1 MTQRNRTDR
10 HHGEGRHHRTGAA
23 AGGLAAA
30 LTALALLAGGC
41 TGATGGVRGTP
52 GSAGLRDPYFPKLG
66 NGGYDVS
73 HYALTLGYDPAT
85 GRLAGT
91 AEITARA
98 TQDLSAFN
106 LDLAGLTVERASV
119 DDAPAAVNRAG
130 NELTLRPR
138 EEIPDGTEFRAT
150 VAYGGVPEPVTDA
163 DGSQEGWLR
172 TGEGVVAVGEP
183 TGSMTWFPGN
193 HHPSDKAAY
202 EITLTVPAGFEGL
215 SNGVRTARRAAA
227 DGRVTTE
234 WRMAEP
240 MASYLAT
247 VAIGRYETTTA
258 TATAGG
264 ADPTATATST
274 AGGADPTATA
284 TSTAGGADPTATA
297 TSTAGGADPSATAT
311 AGGAGTPAA
320 GAVSVLTAADRS
332 VAAATAPLRGE
343 IPEILD
349 RQARRFGPYPFST
362 AGAIVTTDGT
372 LGYALETQTRP
383 VFPAASFDRTTL
395 VHELAHQWFGNSV
408 TPATWRDLWLN
419 EGFATYAEWL
429 YAEEYEHVP
438 ARTHFERAFAQDA
451 NWAFPPAAPPAA
463 ENLFD
468 PPVYQRGAMVL
479 HKLRETVG
487 EERFG
492 EILRGWPAKY
502 RHANASTAD
511 FTAYA
516 ESVAGRD
523 LDALWDVW
531 LYGDERPSRP

>member
-1 MTQRNRTDR
+1 MTQRNRTD
-10 HHGEGRHHRTGAA
+10 RHHRTGAA

-41 TGATGGVRGTP
+41 TEATGGVRGAP

-66 NGGYDVS
+66 NGGYDVG
-73 HYALTLGYDPAT
+73 HYALTLAYDPGT
-85 GRLAGT
+85 GRLDGT

-106 LDLAGLTVERASV
+106 LDLAGLTVEGASV
-119 DDAPAAVNRAG
+119 DGEPAAVNRAG

-138 EEIPDGTEFRAT
+138 EEIRDGAEFRTT
-150 VAYGGVPEPVTDA
+150 VSYGGVPEPVTDA
-163 DGSQEGWLR
+163 DGSREGWLR
-172 TGEGVVAVGEP
+172 TDDGAVAVGEP
-183 TGSMTWFPGN
+183 AGSMTWFPGN
-193 HHPSDKAAY
+193 HHPSDKASY
-202 EITLTVPAGFEGL
+202 ELALTVPAGLEAL
-215 SNGVRTARRAAA
+215 SNGVRTARRTEA

-234 WRMAEP
+234 WRAAEP

-247 VAIGRYETTTA
+247 VAIGRY
-258 TATAGG
+258 
-264 ADPTATATST
+264 ATST
-274 AGGADPTATA
+274 AAPG
-284 TSTAGGADPTATA
+284 S
-297 TSTAGGADPSATAT
+297 
-311 AGGAGTPAA
+311 GTVP
-320 GAVSVLTAADRS
+320 VLTAAERPI
-332 VAAATAPLRGE
+332 AAATAPLRGE
-343 IPEILD
+343 IPEIIA
-349 RQARRFGPYPFST
+349 RQERRFGPYPFST
-362 AGAIVTTDGT
+362 AGAIVTEDGP

-383 VFPAASFDRTTL
+383 VFPAAAFDRTTL

-408 TPATWRDLWLN
+408 SPASWRDLWLN

-429 YAEEYEHVP
+429 YTEEYEHVP
-438 ARTHFERAFAQDA
+438 ARTHFERAFAQEA

-487 EERFG
+487 DETFD

-502 RHANASTAD
+502 RHANASTDD

-516 ESVAGRD
+516 ESVAGRG
-523 LDALWDVW
+523 LDELWDVW
-531 LYGDERPSRP
+531 LYGDGKPAKP

>member
-10 HHGEGRHHRTGAA
+10 HHRTVRHHRTGAA

-41 TGATGGVRGTP
+41 TEATGGVRGAP

-66 NGGYDVS
+66 NGGYDVG
-73 HYALTLGYDPAT
+73 HYALTLAYDPGT
-85 GRLAGT
+85 GRLDGT

-106 LDLAGLTVERASV
+106 LDLAGLTVEGASV
-119 DDAPAAVNRAG
+119 DGEPAAVNRAG

-138 EEIPDGTEFRAT
+138 EEIRDGAEFRTT

-163 DGSQEGWLR
+163 DGSREGWLR
-172 TGEGVVAVGEP
+172 TDDGAVAVGEP
-183 TGSMTWFPGN
+183 AGSMTWFPGN
-193 HHPSDKAAY
+193 HHPSDKASY
-202 EITLTVPAGFEGL
+202 ELALTVPAGLEGL
-215 SNGVRTARRAAA
+215 SNGVRTARRTEA

-234 WRMAEP
+234 WRAAEP

-247 VAIGRYETTTA
+247 VAIGRYETA
-258 TATAGG
+258 TAAPG
-264 ADPTATATST
+264 S
-274 AGGADPTATA
+274 
-284 TSTAGGADPTATA
+284 
-297 TSTAGGADPSATAT
+297 
-311 AGGAGTPAA
+311 GTVP
-320 GAVSVLTAADRS
+320 VLTAAERPI
-332 VAAATAPLRGE
+332 AAATAPLRGE
-343 IPEILD
+343 VPEIIA
-349 RQARRFGPYPFST
+349 RQERRFGPYPFST
-362 AGAIVTTDGT
+362 AGAIVTEDGT

-383 VFPAASFDRTTL
+383 VFPAAAFDRTTL

-408 TPATWRDLWLN
+408 SPATWRDLWLN

-429 YAEEYEHVP
+429 YTEEYEQVP
-438 ARTHFERAFAQDA
+438 ARTHFERAFAQEA
-451 NWAFPPAAPPAA
+451 NWAFPPAAPPTA

-487 EERFG
+487 DETFD

-502 RHANASTAD
+502 RHANASTDD
-511 FTAYA
+511 FTSYA

-523 LDALWDVW
+523 LDELWDVW
-531 LYGDERPSRP
+531 LYGDGRPAKP

>member
-1 MTQRNRTDR
+1 MTQRNRTD
-10 HHGEGRHHRTGAA
+10 RHHRTGAA

-41 TGATGGVRGTP
+41 TEATGGVLGTP
-52 GSAGLRDPYFPKLG
+52 GAAGLRDPYFPKLG
-66 NGGYDVS
+66 NGGYDVG
-73 HYALTLGYDPAT
+73 HYALTLAYDPGT
-85 GRLAGT
+85 GRLDGT

-106 LDLAGLTVERASV
+106 LDLAGLTVDRASV

-138 EEIPDGTEFRAT
+138 EEIREGAEFRTT
-150 VAYGGVPEPVTDA
+150 VTYGGVPEPITDA
-163 DGSQEGWLR
+163 DGSREGWLR
-172 TGEGVVAVGEP
+172 TDDGAVAVGEP
-183 TGSMTWFPGN
+183 AGSMTWFPGN

-202 EITLTVPAGFEGL
+202 ELRLTVPAGLEGL
-215 SNGVRTARRAAA
+215 SNGVRTARRTAA

-234 WRMAEP
+234 WHTAEP

-247 VAIGRYETTTA
+247 VAIGRYETA
-258 TATAGG
+258 
-264 ADPTATATST
+264 
-274 AGGADPTATA
+274 
-284 TSTAGGADPTATA
+284 
-297 TSTAGGADPSATAT
+297 SAAP
-311 AGGAGTPAA
+311 GSGTVP
-320 GAVSVLTAADRS
+320 VLTAAERPIAD
-332 VAAATAPLRGE
+332 ATAPLRDE
-343 IPEILD
+343 IPEIVA

-362 AGAIVTTDGT
+362 AGAIVTENEA

-383 VFPAASFDRTTL
+383 VFPASAFDRTTL

-408 TPATWRDLWLN
+408 SPASWRDLWLN

-429 YAEEYEHVP
+429 YTEEYEHVP
-438 ARTHFERAFAQDA
+438 ARTHFERAFAQET
-451 NWAFPPAAPPAA
+451 NWAFPPAAPPTA

-487 EERFG
+487 DRTFD

-502 RHANASTAD
+502 RHANASTDD
-511 FTAYA
+511 FTSYA

-523 LDALWDVW
+523 LDELWDVW
-531 LYGDERPSRP
+531 LYGDGKPAKP

>member
-1 MTQRNRTDR
+1 MNHSRPR
-10 HHGEGRHHRTGAA
+10 AA
-23 AGGLAAA
+23 ASLAAA

-41 TGATGGVRGTP
+41 TAGATGGVLGTP
-52 GSAGLRDPYFPKLG
+52 GAAGLRDPYFPKLG
-66 NGGYDVS
+66 NGGYDVRR
-73 HYALTLGYDPAT
+73 YALTLAYDPRS
-85 GRLAGT
+85 GRLDGT

-106 LDLAGLTVERASV
+106 LDLAGLTVDGATV
-119 DDAPAAVNRAG
+119 DGTTAAFNRAG
-130 NELTLRPR
+130 HELTLRPHQ
-138 EEIPDGTEFRAT
+138 EIPEGKEFRTT
-150 VAYGGVPEPVTDA
+150 VTYAGVPEAVTDA
-163 DGSQEGWLR
+163 DGTREGWLR
-172 TGEGVVAVGEP
+172 TDDGAVAVGQP

-202 EITLTVPAGFEGL
+202 EITLTVPAGLEAL
-215 SNGVRTARRAAA
+215 SNGVRTARRTEK

-234 WRMAEP
+234 WHAPEP

-247 VAIGRYETTTA
+247 VAIGRYRTEAA
-258 TATAGG
+258 TAQGSA
-264 ADPTATATST
+264 APA
-274 AGGADPTATA
+274 
-284 TSTAGGADPTATA
+284 
-297 TSTAGGADPSATAT
+297 PSAPRS
-311 AGGAGTPAA
+311 TPP
-320 GAVSVLTAADRS
+320 GSLPVLTAAERS
-332 VAAATAPLRGE
+332 IAARSAALLDD
-343 IPEILD
+343 IPEILA
-349 RQARRFGPYPFST
+349 RQTRRFGPYPFSA
-362 AGAIVTTDGT
+362 AGAIVTEDGT

-408 TPATWRDLWLN
+408 TPASWRDLWLN

-438 ARTHFERAFAQDA
+438 ARRTFAREFAQDI

-487 EERFG
+487 DKTFD

-516 ESVAGRD
+516 ESVAGKD
-523 LDALWDVW
+523 LGGLWKVW
-531 LYGDERPSRP
+531 LYGEGKPKQP

>member
-10 HHGEGRHHRTGAA
+10 HPRTGAA

-41 TGATGGVRGTP
+41 TEATGGVRGTP
-52 GSAGLRDPYFPKLG
+52 GAAGLRDPYFPKLG

-73 HYALTLGYDPAT
+73 HYALTLAYDPRS
-85 GRLAGT
+85 GRLDGT

-106 LDLAGLTVERASV
+106 LDLAGLTVEGASV

-138 EEIPDGTEFRAT
+138 EEIREGAEFRTT

-172 TGEGVVAVGEP
+172 TDDGAVAVGEP
-183 TGSMTWFPGN
+183 AGSMTWFPGN
-193 HHPSDKAAY
+193 HHPSDKASY
-202 EITLTVPAGFEGL
+202 ELALTVPAGLEGL
-215 SNGVRTARRAAA
+215 SNGVRTARRTEA

-234 WRMAEP
+234 WRAAEP

-247 VAIGRYETTTA
+247 VAIGRYETA
-258 TATAGG
+258 TAAPG
-264 ADPTATATST
+264 S
-274 AGGADPTATA
+274 
-284 TSTAGGADPTATA
+284 
-297 TSTAGGADPSATAT
+297 
-311 AGGAGTPAA
+311 GTVP
-320 GAVSVLTAADRS
+320 VLTAAAHPI
-332 VAAATAPLRGE
+332 AAATAPLRGE
-343 IPEILD
+343 IPEIIA
-349 RQARRFGPYPFST
+349 RQERRFGPYPFST
-362 AGAIVTTDGT
+362 AGAIVTEDGT

-383 VFPAASFDRTTL
+383 VFPAAAFDRTTL

-408 TPATWRDLWLN
+408 SPASWRDLWLN

-429 YAEEYEHVP
+429 YTEDHEHVP
-438 ARTHFERAFAQDA
+438 ARTHFERAFAQEA
-451 NWAFPPAAPPAA
+451 NWAFPPAAPPTA

-487 EERFG
+487 DETFG

-502 RHANASTAD
+502 RHANASTDD
-511 FTAYA
+511 FTAYV

-523 LDALWDVW
+523 LDELWDVW
-531 LYGDERPSRP
+531 LYGDGKPAKP